1 MTAAASLELPPPFAV
16 VPLREIGD
24 AFAHAQDIAANSGA
38 GTLVWT
44 RRFDLAEFAV
54 VLEPDMPLRLARRA
68 LYPAMNA
75 LGDTLAALAPPQR
88 GIAFAWPDAVRI
100 DHALVGGVRLAWPDV
115 AEDQVAGWLVFGAM
129 IRTVVMQ
136 AGEAGFRPLLG
147 GLDEQGFEELSP
159 AAVIES
165 WTRYFLREMDR
176 WSETGFEGAAAR
188 WRERAMT
195 DIAIDD
201 EGGANGK
208 SLFDALRRPS
218 WLDPATGA
226 PYI

>member
-1 MTAAASLELPPPFAV
+1 MTAAAALELPPPFSV

-24 AFAHAQDIAANSGA
+24 AFAHAQQIAAASGA

-54 VLEPDMPLRLARRA
+54 VLEPDMPLHLARRV

-88 GIAFAWPDAVRI
+88 GIAFEWPDAVRV

-115 AEDQVAGWLVFGAM
+115 TEDEVPDWLVFGAM

-136 AGEAGFRPLLG
+136 AGEAGLRPLLG

-159 AAVIES
+159 SAVIES
-165 WTRYFLREMDR
+165 WTRYFLREMDL
-176 WSETGFEGAAAR
+176 WNETGFEGAAAR

-195 DIAIDD
+195 SVTIDD
-201 EGGANGK
+201 TGGASGK
-208 SLFDALRRPS
+208 SLADALRQPG
-218 WLDPATGA
+218 WLDPDTGA